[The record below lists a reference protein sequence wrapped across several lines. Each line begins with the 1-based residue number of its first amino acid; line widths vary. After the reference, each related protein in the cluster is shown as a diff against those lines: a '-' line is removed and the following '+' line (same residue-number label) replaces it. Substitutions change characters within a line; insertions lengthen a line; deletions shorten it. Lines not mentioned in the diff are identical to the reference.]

1 MRYHQVIE
9 GKFIRRLNRF
19 IAEVEVEGQVE
30 TVHVKNTGR
39 CKELF
44 IEGVRVFLEP
54 AKNPDRKTRFSLVAL
69 YKGDLL
75 INIDSQIPNAV
86 AFESFEN
93 NTYIQKLFGK
103 VTFLKREVTY
113 GKSRFDLYY
122 ENDETGKK
130 GFVEVK
136 GVTLEENRESRFPDA
151 PTLRGVKH
159 INELVESLRE
169 GYESYILFVIQMKGV
184 DSFRPNDRTD
194 PKFGQAL
201 RMAAEEGVGILCFDS
216 IVRPDS
222 IVLDK
227 PVKLVLDEN

>member
-9 GKFIRRLNRF
+9 GRFIRRVNRF
-19 IAEVEVEGQVE
+19 IAEVEVEGKVE
-30 TVHVKNTGR
+30 SVHVKNTGR

-54 AKNPDRKTRFSLVAL
+54 AKNQDRKTRFSLVAL
-69 YKGDLL
+69 YKGDML

-93 NTYIQKLFGK
+93 NPYILEHFGK

-130 GFVEVK
+130 GFIEVK
-136 GVTLEENRESRFPDA
+136 GVTLEEERQSRFPDA
-151 PTLRGVKH
+151 PTERGVKH
-159 INELVESLRE
+159 IKELVSSLE
-169 GYESYILFVIQMKGV
+169 DGYASYILFVVQMKEV
-184 DSFRPNDRTD
+184 DSFKPNDETD
-194 PKFGQAL
+194 PKFGRAL
-201 RMAAEEGVGILCFDS
+201 RKATRAGVGVLCFDS
-216 IVRPDS
+216 IVTPDS
-222 IVLDK
+222 IILDQ
-227 PVKLVLDEN
+227 PVKVDMEPF